1 MLQRILPFV
10 LTLLLGVALGSLISG
25 RAPQPLVNFSV
36 GSEGESYSSCRMSR
50 RHGRHA
56 ERRQSV
62 GMERVYRA
70 SDVTSRAVITSKPE
84 PAYTTAARL
93 NQVSGTVIL
102 RAVLAADGRVTNI
115 TPAQQLPHGLTEQ
128 AIEAAERI
136 EFMPAERDGRPVAQY
151 AQIVYNFNL
160 F

>member
-10 LTLLLGVALGSLISG
+10 LTLLLGIALGSLVSG
-25 RAPQPLVNFSV
+25 RAPQPLVSY
-36 GSEGESYSSCRMSR
+36 STLSASESYSSCRMSQ

-56 ERRQSV
+56 ERRQAVSV
-62 GMERVYRA
+62 ERVYRA
-70 SDVTSRAVITSKPE
+70 SDVTRRAVITSKPE
-84 PAYTTAARL
+84 PEYTAAARL

-102 RAVLAADGRVTNI
+102 RAVLAADGRVTSI

-136 EFMPAERDGRPVAQY
+136 EFMPAERDGRPVSQY
-151 AQIVYNFNL
+151 VQIVYNFNL
-160 F
+160 Y